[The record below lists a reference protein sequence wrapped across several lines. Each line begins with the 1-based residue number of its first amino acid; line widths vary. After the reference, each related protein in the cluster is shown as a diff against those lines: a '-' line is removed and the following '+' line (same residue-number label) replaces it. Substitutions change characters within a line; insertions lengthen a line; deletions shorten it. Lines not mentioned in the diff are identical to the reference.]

1 MEKLK
6 MHTPDLAEEK
16 FNQLAALFPNAVTES
31 KDKEGN
37 IVRAIDADV
46 LQQEISATVVEG
58 AQERYQFTW
67 PDKKK
72 SVVLANQ
79 PIAKTFR
86 LDREKSVGR
95 DGTAGSIDTENIYIE
110 GDNLDALKLLQE
122 TYLGKVKMIYIDPPY
137 NTGNDFIYKDDFS
150 QKIDE
155 YIENSGQLDEEG
167 NKLVQNA
174 ESNGRFHTD
183 WLNMIYPRLRLAKDL
198 LTDDGVIFISIDD
211 NEQVNISKICDEIF
225 GAENRVGP
233 IIQNKQNSKNDSI
246 NIQKNH
252 EFLLV
257 YRKAVLTEGAKIRPT
272 LSQRMVIY
280 REVLE
285 DNGKFYYLN
294 DPITTRGEGGTLAAR
309 PNLGYTIYYN
319 STTGDFFGK
328 CDYDI
333 ELIKTK
339 NDESE
344 IYNTDKELI
353 KNGYVAIRPPHV
365 RGRLGCWTWS
375 IDKFN
380 AEKDNI
386 VITGKP
392 GAYTARK
399 RTFVD
404 AVNVQKKDGKLVYA
418 SVTNVNSRSILE
430 FSTTEGTN
438 ELNSLIKGNIFNNPK
453 NLKML
458 KYLISLIQDS
468 EAYILD
474 FFSGSATT
482 AHAVMQLNAEDGGKR
497 KFIMVQLPELTAEK
511 SEAYKAGYKTICD
524 IGEERIRRAGKKIK
538 EENTDKADLDIGFR
552 VFKVDSSNM
561 EDVYYTPADYQQ
573 SQLSLFTDNIKPD
586 RTPEDL
592 LFQVMLDL
600 GILLSSDIKEM
611 EIAGKKVFS
620 VADGY
625 LMACFAADVTEE
637 TVVEI
642 AKSQPLYAVFRDSGL
657 ASDSVMANFDQIFAT
672 YSPGTIRKVL

>member
-16 FNQLAALFPNAVTES
+16 FNKLAALFPNAVTES

-37 IVRAIDADV
+37 IVRALDADV
-46 LQQEISATVVEG
+46 LQQEISTRVVEG

-79 PIAKTFR
+79 PIAKTLR

-150 QKIDE
+150 QRTDE

-285 DNGKFYYLN
+285 DNGRFYYLN

-404 AVNVQKKDGKLVYA
+404 AVNVQK
-418 SVTNVNSRSILE
+418 R
-430 FSTTEGTN
+430 TEN
-438 ELNSLIKGNIFNNPK
+438 
-453 NLKML
+453 
-458 KYLISLIQDS
+458 
-468 EAYILD
+468 
-474 FFSGSATT
+474 
-482 AHAVMQLNAEDGGKR
+482 
-497 KFIMVQLPELTAEK
+497 
-511 SEAYKAGYKTICD
+511 
-524 IGEERIRRAGKKIK
+524 
-538 EENTDKADLDIGFR
+538 
-552 VFKVDSSNM
+552 
-561 EDVYYTPADYQQ
+561 
-573 SQLSLFTDNIKPD
+573 
-586 RTPEDL
+586 
-592 LFQVMLDL
+592 
-600 GILLSSDIKEM
+600 
-611 EIAGKKVFS
+611 
-620 VADGY
+620 
-625 LMACFAADVTEE
+625 
-637 TVVEI
+637 
-642 AKSQPLYAVFRDSGL
+642 
-657 ASDSVMANFDQIFAT
+657 
-672 YSPGTIRKVL
+672 